1 VSGNDHDPQFRDIAD
16 HLGAILWISDPDGER
31 MLFCSQAYET
41 MWGRPVAELY
51 ADAESWMEG
60 VHPDDRDRMLAAWD
74 RRWTGYDVEY
84 RVIRPD
90 GTTVHV
96 NDVGR
101 MVRDDAGRP
110 LRLVG
115 YTTDV
120 TELKR
125 LEEQLQHAQKME
137 SLGRLAGGVAH
148 EVNNLLTVVL
158 GHARLAR
165 EHPHRIEE
173 HTALIEEAARR
184 GGELTARLLGL
195 TPSMPIRAGALDL
208 AAVVREEEAA
218 LRTLAGGACKLTI
231 TCEPGG
237 APVRADGDEVR
248 RLLDELVENAADA
261 MPGGGPIAIS
271 VSTTAYDEAAA
282 AHHPGLQPGEHV
294 VLTVAD
300 SGIGIPEHDRS
311 RVFEPVFTT
320 KRDGAGMGLTT
331 CYGIMARAS
340 GHIRLESSPG
350 RGTVVA
356 CAFPLGAAV
365 AAVAREA
372 AAPRAAGETVLVAED
387 EPLVRTLVAGALR
400 EQGYTVLE
408 AGDGEEA
415 LAIADAT
422 PGLALLVTDVVM
434 PHMDGRDL
442 AARLRDRLPG
452 IPVLFVSGYTDG
464 ALAEDGEP
472 ATAFL
477 PKPFMS
483 GELMAAVRTL
493 LDPEPSP
500 A

>member
-1 VSGNDHDPQFRDIAD
+1 VGPA
-16 HLGAILWISDPDGER
+16 LDG
-31 MLFCSQAYET
+31 L
-41 MWGRPVAELY
+41 
-51 ADAESWMEG
+51 
-60 VHPDDRDRMLAAWD
+60 
-74 RRWTGYDVEY
+74 DVEY

-90 GTTVHV
+90 GTTVHI

-101 MVRDDAGRP
+101 MARDDAGNP

-137 SLGRLAGGVAH
+137 NLGRLAGGVAH

-158 GHARLAR
+158 GHAGRSSAPAR
-165 EHPHRIEE
+165 IG
-173 HTALIEEAARR
+173 I
-184 GGELTARLLGL
+184 
-195 TPSMPIRAGALDL
+195 D
-208 AAVVREEEAA
+208 
-218 LRTLAGGACKLTI
+218 
-231 TCEPGG
+231 
-237 APVRADGDEVR
+237 
-248 RLLDELVENAADA
+248 
-261 MPGGGPIAIS
+261 GGPIAIS
-271 VSTTAYDEAAA
+271 VATQAYDEAAA
-282 AHHPGLQPGEHV
+282 ARHPGLQPGEHV

-300 SGIGIPEHDRS
+300 SGIGIPEDDRS
-311 RVFEPVFTT
+311 RVFEPFFTT

-340 GHIRLESSPG
+340 GHIRLESAPG
-350 RGTVVA
+350 RGTSFA
-356 CAFPLGAAV
+356 CAFPLGIAV

-372 AAPRAAGETVLVAED
+372 AAAAGETVLVAED

-408 AGDGEEA
+408 AGDGVEA

-434 PHMDGRDL
+434 PSMDGREL
-442 AARLRDRLPG
+442 AARLRDRVPG
-452 IPVLFVSGYTDG
+452 IPALFVAGYTDG
-464 ALAEDGEP
+464 ALEDGEP

-483 GELMAAVRTL
+483 AELMAAVRTL
-493 LDPEPSP
+493 LDPEPST